1 MALDR
6 VQTACCHAN
15 CPCFQRYTRWR
26 KQGAEPEG
34 TDLGG
39 PVRSPFLPT
48 RPGRARGRRAS
59 RGKYSHRPLGAA
71 LAATLAAALLS
82 LTPGGADASA
92 APAADR
98 DDAPAAVHGLKGDY
112 FTQSAPGAF
121 DFDELKA
128 TAVDPLIDFANLDS
142 RLEQAT
148 GRADDATVRWTG
160 KLTPATSGA
169 YTFAMT
175 GDNGFRLWIDG
186 KPAIDHWVDDWDKE
200 QTSPAVDLAAGHAY
214 DIKIEYFEHIGGS
227 NLHLNWIPPGGTKTP
242 VPQSAFTLPDGF
254 DYDGPT
260 AASVRPDGRTLRLD
274 FPQDLAAPPAAFTD
288 HLDAVIGGARWPL
301 GKARLDSGDPS
312 RLLIALDEPV
322 VGQGGQADL
331 HYDGEGGL
339 VTAQGKDIAAYWA
352 GGTNESTYQL
362 RTEWADD
369 VSKDN
374 ALPEYP
380 RPQLTRDKW
389 RNLNGEWQFAAA
401 DKGDAP
407 PVGKQLAEKILV
419 PYPVESQLSGIERHE
434 DRMWYRRTFT
444 VPADWKIGSS
454 RRLDLNFGAVD
465 WQAEVYVNGKKVT
478 AHKGGY
484 DRFSVDIT
492 DALRPGRTQE
502 LIVGVYDP
510 TDAEDGESPP
520 IGKQRL
526 DPSGIW
532 YTASSGIWQTV
543 WMEPVAADHADSLEL
558 TPDVPG
564 STVSVEAH
572 GVRDGVPVTA
582 IAYDGRREV
591 GRASG
596 TGDGPIKVPVPDAHL
611 WSPDDPH
618 LYDLKV
624 TVGSGS
630 RTDRIGSYFGMRSIG
645 VEKVDGVPR
654 TVLNGKPVFSMATLD
669 QGFWPDG
676 LHTAPT
682 DEALAYDLKMHK
694 AMGFN
699 SVRKHIKVEPDRW
712 FHWADK
718 LGLMVWQDMPAMNTV
733 EPSQPAR
740 AQYEREM
747 KQMIDEHVSSPS
759 VIMWVTF
766 NEGWGQYDQARVADQ
781 AKAWDPTRL
790 VNNMSGLNCCGA
802 QDGGNGD
809 VADAHGYPRAQL
821 PAPDGRRALVSGEY
835 GGLGLAVPGHAW
847 PVQHTYVG
855 VDQAAYT
862 DDYLA
867 ELAHVRTLACQGG
880 NGAVYTQI
888 SDVEGELNGLLT
900 YDRKVVKPDVK
911 RLAAAHRALIK
922 DASDPASM
930 PCGTS

>member
-1 MALDR
+1 M
-6 VQTACCHAN
+6 
-15 CPCFQRYTRWR
+15 
-26 KQGAEPEG
+26 
-34 TDLGG
+34 
-39 PVRSPFLPT
+39 RSPFLLT
-48 RPGRARGRRAS
+48 QRRRAPKRRGRS
-59 RGKYSHRPLGAA
+59 PLGAA

-82 LTPGGADASA
+82 LTPGGPDASA
-92 APAADR
+92 ATGDTPV
-98 DDAPAAVHGLKGDY
+98 VHGLKGDY

-121 DFDELKA
+121 DFDQLKA
-128 TAVDPLIDFANLDS
+128 TAVDPVIDFASLDS
-142 RLEQAT
+142 RLQQAT
-148 GRADDATVRWTG
+148 GQADDATVRWTG
-160 KLTPATSGA
+160 KLTPQTTGA
-169 YTFAMT
+169 HTFAMS

-186 KPAIDHWVDDWDKE
+186 KAVIDHWVDDWDNE
-200 QTSPAVDLAAGHAY
+200 QTSPAVSLQAGHAY
-214 DIKIEYFEHIGGS
+214 DIKIEYFEHFGGS
-227 NLHLNWIPPGGTKTP
+227 SLHLNWTPPGGKKSP
-242 VPQSAFTLPDGF
+242 VPKSALTLPDGF
-254 DYDGPT
+254 DYDGPAD
-260 AASVRPDGRTLRLD
+260 AAVLPDGRTLRLD
-274 FPQDLAAPPAAFTD
+274 FPEDLTAPPAAFTD

-301 GKARLDSGDPS
+301 GKAKPAPDDPS
-312 RLLIALDEPV
+312 VLLIALDEPV
-322 VGQGGQADL
+322 VGHGGQADL
-331 HYDGEGGL
+331 HYDGKGGL
-339 VTAQGKDIAAYWA
+339 ATADGKDIAAYWA
-352 GGTNESTYQL
+352 TGSNDSTYQL
-362 RTEWADD
+362 RTKWADD

-374 ALPEYP
+374 AHPEYP

-389 RNLNGEWQFAAA
+389 QSLNGEWQFAAA
-401 DKGDAP
+401 QQDEAP
-407 PVGKQLAEKILV
+407 PVGKRLGEKILV

-444 VPADWKIGSS
+444 VPKGWKVGSD

-465 WQAEVYVNGKKVT
+465 WRAEVYVNGRKVT
-478 AHKGGY
+478 THQGGY

-492 DALRPGRTQE
+492 DALKPGSTQE
-502 LIVGVYDP
+502 LIVGVHDP
-510 TDAEDGESPP
+510 TDAKDGASPP

-532 YTASSGIWQTV
+532 YTASSGIWQSV
-543 WMEPVAADHADSLEL
+543 WMEPVAADHVGSLKV

-564 STVSVEAH
+564 RSVAVEPR

-582 IAYDGRREV
+582 VAYDGKREV

-596 TGDGPIKVPVPDAHL
+596 RTGKPLTVPVPRAHL

-624 TVGSGS
+624 TVGSGRGAD
-630 RTDRIGSYFGMRSIG
+630 RTGSYFGMREIG
-645 VEKVDGVPR
+645 VKKIDGTPR

-712 FHWADK
+712 FYWADK
-718 LGLMVWQDMPAMNTV
+718 LGLLVWQDMPAMDNDTS
-733 EPSQPAR
+733 PSAPAR
-740 AQYEREM
+740 AEYEREM
-747 KQMIDEHVSSPS
+747 KRMIDQHSSSPA

-766 NEGWGQYDQARVADQ
+766 NEGWGQYDQARIADQ

-809 VADAHGYPRAQL
+809 VADAHGYPSAQL

-855 VDQAAYT
+855 VDQAEYT

-867 ELAHVRTLACQGG
+867 ELAKVRTLACQGG

-888 SDVEGELNGLLT
+888 TDVEGELNGLLT
-900 YDRKVVKPDVK
+900 YDRKVVKPDVR

-922 DASDPASM
+922 DASDPGSM
-930 PCGTS
+930 ACGTP